1 MVGSFKITNLN
12 LNLILK
18 ETCVCILLAKNSD
31 YRMATK
37 ITSSKKTTPK
47 KKPIIKKDS
56 GTFKAKLTRFL
67 VKTFLWFIGLSIFF
81 VVVFKFIP
89 VPFTPLMVIRAIE
102 HKLDGNENHFSH
114 DWEPI
119 ENISINLQKAVIA
132 SEDGNFLTHSGF
144 DFSAMQKAIKNNS
157 RGRRIKG
164 GSTISQQTAK
174 NVFLWQGRS
183 YLRKG
188 LEAYFTVLI
197 EIIWG
202 KERIMEVYLNS
213 IEMGNGVYGA
223 QAATQHWYRKD
234 ATNLTKMQ
242 AAGIAAI
249 LPNPR
254 KFSATSSS
262 SYINNRKSKIVRMMV
277 NMGNQGGV

>member
-1 MVGSFKITNLN
+1 
-12 LNLILK
+12 
-18 ETCVCILLAKNSD
+18 
-31 YRMATK
+31 MATK
-37 ITSSKKTTPK
+37 ITPKKTKQPVK
-47 KKPIIKKDS
+47 KEPTS
-56 GTFKAKLTRFL
+56 FMNKLSRFL
-67 VKTFLWFIGLSIFF
+67 FKVFLWFLGISLFL
-81 VVVFKFIP
+81 VVFFKFVP
-89 VPFTPLMVIRAIE
+89 VVFTPLMVIRAIE
-102 HKLDGNENHFSH
+102 NKVEGKELHFSH

-119 ENISINLQKAVIA
+119 ENISMNLQKAVIA
-132 SEDGNFLTHSGF
+132 SEDGTFLKHNGF
-144 DFSAMQKAIKNNS
+144 DFKAMQKAYKGNE

-197 EIIWG
+197 EMIWG

-213 IEMGNGVYGA
+213 IEMGDGVYGA
-223 QAATQHWYRKD
+223 QAAAQHWYRKD
-234 ATNLTKMQ
+234 AANLTPIQ

-262 SYINNRKSKIVRMMV
+262 SYINNRKSKIVRIMRTV
-277 NMGNQGGV
+277 GKIEY